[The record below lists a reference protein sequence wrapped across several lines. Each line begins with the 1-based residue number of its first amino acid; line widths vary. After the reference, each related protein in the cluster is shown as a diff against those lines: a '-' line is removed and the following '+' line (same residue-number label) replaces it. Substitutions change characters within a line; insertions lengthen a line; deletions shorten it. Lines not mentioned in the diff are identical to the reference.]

1 MRLQALAGMVA
12 VAAAL
17 SHAQDA
23 QPPKVTSLDVK
34 ARGSKTF
41 YVDSAAG
48 RNQVAIF
55 SESTLEDFTIVC
67 NEVSGEW
74 QFNPQNVE
82 QIKGKF
88 SVKVED
94 LRTGIELRDHHLVS
108 PDWLDAA
115 KYPLIVVNIE
125 RAEDVKKTAANSV
138 TMTMVGKCSLHGAT
152 HDVRIKTALTFLDE
166 TPKTM
171 ERVKGDLIRLRADFQ
186 VKLSDYGVHGPVG
199 SDTVGLKVAETL
211 PIKASV
217 FGSTDR
223 PHAPLKVDKPG
234 TATMPAAASTQPA
247 EVATRP
253 APAQGP
259 AILRPPTRSPSG
271 Q

>member
-1 MRLQALAGMVA
+1 MQSLAGVVVMVA
-12 VAAAL
+12 GLVY
-17 SHAQDA
+17 AQEV
-23 QPPKVTSLDVK
+23 QPPKATSLEVK
-34 ARGSKTF
+34 ARGMKTF
-41 YVDSAAG
+41 YVDPAAG

-67 NEVSGEW
+67 NEVVGEW

-115 KYPLIVVNIE
+115 RYPLITVTIE
-125 RAEDVKKTAANSV
+125 RAEAVKKTAANAV
-138 TMTMVGKCSLHGAT
+138 TMTMVGNCNLHGAT
-152 HDVRIKTALTFLDE
+152 HDVRIPSALTFLDE

-171 ERVKGDLIRLRADFQ
+171 ERVKGDLIRLRAEFQ
-186 VKLSDYGVHGPVG
+186 IKLADYQVRGPTG
-199 SDTVGLKVAETL
+199 SDTVGLKVAEVM

-217 FGSTDR
+217 FGSTEK
-223 PHAPLKVDKPG
+223 PHPPLTVDQPG
-234 TATMPAAASTQPA
+234 AATLPAGVTTRPAA
-247 EVATRP
+247 ATRP
-253 APAQGP
+253 APVHGP
-259 AILRPPTRSPSG
+259 AILRPPTRPAP
-271 Q
+271 